1 MPERTPYPLRVVD
14 GLELDA
20 EHRAVLR
27 PCELLKGRDGR
38 SRRLPRW
45 FFEVPSWEAALESD
59 LSPHFKVWEFL
70 NVDVREDERLRSE
83 WPRYLPCAV
92 SLLAAFLELLRR
104 EVDTYVHIAANGG
117 YRSPAHGLSTHAS
130 AHCWGTAANI
140 YRVGDDWL
148 DGERT
153 MRRYTRVVE
162 KLMTGVYVRPWGTAL
177 GEADDHLHLDLGW
190 TVLVPH
196 GSTGEP
202 ERRGDDA
209 AEPVPE
215 KEQDVT
221 DTAEVGA

>member
-1 MPERTPYPLRVVD
+1 MAELPLPVVD
-14 GLELDA
+14 GLKLEPAL
-20 EHRAVLR
+20 RALLR
-27 PCELLKGRDGR
+27 PGELLKERDGTL
-38 SRRLPRW
+38 RRLPRY
-45 FFEVPSWEAALESD
+45 FYEVPSWEVALETR
-59 LSPHFKVWEFL
+59 LAPNFEVWEFL
-70 NVDVREDERLRSE
+70 NVDVREDERLRSG

-117 YRSPAHGLSTHAS
+117 YRSPAHRLSTHAS

-153 MRRYTRVVE
+153 LRRYTRVVE

-202 ERRGDDA
+202 ERREGDA
-209 AEPVPE
+209 AEPVPDE
-215 KEQDVT
+215 EQDVT